1 MRLTILALPLILT
14 ACGAIYT
21 SPSLNKNN
29 EQVTV
34 HKVTL
39 SLLSSINSSPYTPK
53 SIPAS
58 LGSIDNFA
66 KTRTVRSIVPT
77 QVETLPSRPKALK
90 TTIPPRV
97 SPKPYQIGVSDVIL
111 LATPTPTTEE
121 ALTGLA
127 AATNKRQG
135 YTVQDDGS
143 IAVPDV
149 GRIKVAGM
157 SLKDAENAVFNALV
171 DRQID
176 PKFSLEVAE
185 FNSQRVSVAGSVNE
199 PVLAPISIKP
209 LKLQDA
215 IQLAGG
221 LTPESNDDTV
231 IRITRDDEEYQIPL
245 KALRARPSL
254 QRLVLK
260 DGDGVFIDQDYKIA
274 QARAYNAEKRALTAL
289 KLSAA
294 AQDRQ
299 NFLTKVQLGAVKQD
313 HVFLAGEVVSQGR
326 FPLPFNNRASLAD
339 ALYSSRGINNDV
351 GDPGQIYLLRLN
363 KSETH
368 IDAYHVNG
376 SDAINLLLTTKIEL
390 RPDDMIFVSEQ
401 RITAWNRVITK
412 IVPSFGIGRQLD
424 N

>member
-1 MRLTILALPLILT
+1 MRLTLLALPLFLT

-21 SPSLNKNN
+21 SPSLKNKNS

-34 HKVTL
+34 HEVTL
-39 SLLSSINSSPYTPK
+39 SILPSINSTPYVPK
-53 SIPAS
+53 SIPAA
-58 LGSIDNFA
+58 LGNIEAYS
-66 KTRTVRSIVPT
+66 KTPTAQALVPKPAEIQT
-77 QVETLPSRPKALK
+77 KRPKPQRLVV
-90 TTIPPRV
+90 PPKV
-97 SPKPYQIGVSDVIL
+97 AFKPYQIGISDVIL
-111 LATPTPTTEE
+111 LATPTPTLDAGVDTV
-121 ALTGLA
+121 
-127 AATNKRQG
+127 TNKRQG

-143 IAVPDV
+143 ISVPDV

-176 PKFSLEVAE
+176 PKFSLEIAE
-185 FNSQRVSVAGSVNE
+185 FNSQRVSVGGAVNE
-199 PVLAPISIKP
+199 PALAPISIKP

-221 LTPESNDDTV
+221 LTADGHNDTV
-231 IRITRDDEEYQIPL
+231 IRITRDDQEYQIPL
-245 KALRARPSL
+245 EAMRSRPNL
-254 QRLVLK
+254 QRILLK
-260 DGDGVFIDQDYKIA
+260 DGDNVFVDQDYKLE
-274 QARAYNAEKRALTAL
+274 QARAYNEEKLAFATL

-294 AQDRQ
+294 AQERQ
-299 NFLTKVQLGAVKQD
+299 NFLTKVQLGAIKQD
-313 HVFLAGEVVSQGR
+313 HVFLAGEVISQGR

-339 ALYSSRGINNDV
+339 ALYSARGINNDV

-363 KSETH
+363 KDETH

-376 SDAINLLLTTKIEL
+376 SDAINLLLTTRIEL
-390 RPDDMIFVSEQ
+390 RPNDMIFVSEQ

-412 IVPSFGIGRQLD
+412 IVPTFGIGRQLD